1 MFDPTIGAVVLAA
14 GQSRRMGAGVVK
26 AVLPFGGV
34 PLIRLVVQ
42 NIRAVPQI
50 RVVCTEYTV

>member
-26 AVLPFGGV
+26 AVLPFGGSDDDSW
-34 PLIRLVVQ
+34 LAEGL
-42 NIRAVPQI
+42 
-50 RVVCTEYTV
+50 T